1 MSEYLSGDQLYKFL
15 HISKRKMKYLLEN
28 GYIPVIDTGKKTYKY
43 RVKRCDAEK
52 FKERMEREADFLR
65 ELRGRF
71 GSGNSSP
78 KATLNCAIKDNEREE
93 FREFLT
99 KLWSKYPDALPAKK
113 AAELADISPQRVNE
127 LVRKGVIYGIC
138 VGNVQYLSKEQ
149 FIEYITVKCNGGKLA
164 INFKLRNSKPPKS
177 T

>member
-28 GYIPVIDTGKKTYKY
+28 GYIPVIDTGKKTYRYK
-43 RVKRCDAEK
+43 VKQCDAEK
-52 FKERMEREADFLR
+52 FKERMERDTDFLK
-65 ELRGRF
+65 ELKGRF
-71 GSGNSSP
+71 GSGSSSP

-99 KLWSKYPDALPAKK
+99 KLWRKYPDALPAKK
-113 AAELADISPQRVNE
+113 AAELVEISPQRVNE

-138 VGNVQYLSKEQ
+138 VGNVQYLSKERL
-149 FIEYITVKCNGGKLA
+149 IEYIAVNCRTGKLA
-164 INFKLRNSKPPKS
+164 KSFRVRNNKL
-177 T
+177 

>member
-28 GYIPVIDTGKKTYKY
+28 GYIPVIDTGKKTYRY

-52 FKERMEREADFLR
+52 FRERMERESDFLV
-65 ELRGRF
+65 ELKGRF
-71 GSGNSSP
+71 GSRGFSP
-78 KATLNCAIKDNEREE
+78 TACLDYAIKDDEREV

-99 KLWSKYPDALPAKK
+99 KLWKKYPDALPAKR
-113 AAELADISPQRVNE
+113 AAELAEISSQRVNE
-127 LVRKGVIYGIC
+127 LVRKGVIYGMC

-149 FIEYITVKCNGGKLA
+149 LIEYIAVNYRAGKLV
-164 INFKLRNSKPPKS
+164 KS
-177 T
+177 FRVQNGI

>member
-1 MSEYLSGDQLYKFL
+1 MSEYLSGDQLYRFL

-28 GYIPVIDTGKKTYKY
+28 EYIPVIDTGKKTYRY

-52 FKERMEREADFLR
+52 FKGRMERDADFLR
-65 ELRGRF
+65 ELKGQF
-71 GSGNSSP
+71 GSRNSSP
-78 KATLNCAIKDNEREE
+78 KATLNYAITDDERED

-99 KLWSKYPDALPAKK
+99 RIWRKYPDALPAKK

-127 LVRKGVIYGIC
+127 LVRKGVIYGMC

-149 FIEYITVKCNGGKLA
+149 LIEHIAVNCKGGNLVKNFRVQNDKL
-164 INFKLRNSKPPKS
+164 
-177 T
+177 